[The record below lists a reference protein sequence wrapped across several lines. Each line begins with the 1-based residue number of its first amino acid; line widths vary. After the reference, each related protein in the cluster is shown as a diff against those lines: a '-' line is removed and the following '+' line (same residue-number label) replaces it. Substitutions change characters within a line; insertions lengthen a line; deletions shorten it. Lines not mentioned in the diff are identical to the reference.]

1 MSHTNTKHKVILFD
15 GVCNLCNSSVTLVI
29 KNDKAG
35 VFRFAAL
42 QSEIGETLVA
52 TFGINTSKV
61 DSILLIDQDKIY
73 AKSTAALKIARH
85 LSGAYPLLYGFIIIP
100 PVIRNL
106 VYDFIAK
113 HRYKWFGRKDTCMIP
128 SPELKNKFL

>member
-42 QSEIGETLVA
+42 QSEIGAALIAKFDVD
-52 TFGINTSKV
+52 TSKT

-73 AKSTAALKIARH
+73 AKSTAALKIAKE
-85 LSGAYPLLYGFIIIP
+85 LSGAYPLLYGFMIIP
-100 PVIRNL
+100 NFIRNW

-113 HRYKWFGRKDTCMIP
+113 HRYKWFGKTDMCMIP
-128 SPELKNKFL
+128 TPELKNKFL